1 MKRLFLLTMILLS
14 VRAWSQDQETLV
26 DLTIHTN
33 AVCDMCRETIEKEL
47 IYEKGVRMVT
57 LDLDSNVIRVQIDP
71 KRTDLAK
78 VRVAVTKLG
87 YAADSLPPD
96 AKARL
101 ELPACCQ
108 KEGCGLPTEK
118 KQ

>member
-1 MKRLFLLTMILLS
+1 MKRLLLLTLILLTT
-14 VRAWSQDQETLV
+14 RAWSQEQETLV
-26 DLTIHTN
+26 DLAIHTN
-33 AVCDMCRETIEKEL
+33 AVCDMCRETIDKEL
-47 IYEKGVRMVT
+47 IYDKGVRMVT

-96 AKARL
+96 PKARL

-108 KEGCGLPTEK
+108 KEGCGLPHEK
-118 KQ
+118 QE

>member
-1 MKRLFLLTMILLS
+1 MKRLLLLMLILLS
-14 VRAWSQDQETLV
+14 ARAWSQDQETLT

-57 LDLDSNVIRVQIDP
+57 LDLDSNVIRVKIDP
-71 KRTDLAK
+71 KRTDVAK

-96 AKARL
+96 PKARL
-101 ELPACCQ
+101 ALPACCQ
-108 KEGCGLPTEK
+108 KEGCGLPHENK
-118 KQ
+118 D

>member
-1 MKRLFLLTMILLS
+1 MKRLLLLTLILLS
-14 VRAWSQDQETLV
+14 ARAWSQDPEALV
-26 DLTIHTN
+26 NIAIRTN

-71 KRTDLAK
+71 KRTDVAK

-108 KEGCGLPTEK
+108 KEGCGLPHEK
-118 KQ
+118 KD